1 MKRTIIDISEMSDSK
16 EVYGQR
22 PNPAISWFIYCLVA
36 LLAAALVY
44 SFIGKMEIVATASGV
59 IRPNDDVSTVASLVS
74 GRVTAVHY
82 TDGQFVREGDAL
94 LDVDMS
100 ETRISVSSLSES
112 RGKYLRQKELLE
124 RFLSAVKTGENP
136 FSSNEDS
143 DEYAYYVQFR
153 DFILSRKNSI
163 QSSDYDAAK
172 NKSDIQSLNAQVAS
186 LQTQLDGL
194 TAYRGS
200 IEQGQNLAG
209 GYPDYETMYL
219 AYEQEL
225 AAQKNDY
232 DARRRQIVDDTTDE
246 SNGHYLDYYREQLS
260 GCERLIE
267 SIEKGSSQFPKDSD
281 DPYRLLYVEYAD
293 ALDEYRRKYENARET
308 YDYYQDGGSAGD
320 NTEAL
325 LAYHKTML
333 EGYQYYLR
341 SVTDGQDRFD
351 EKRDS
356 VYYRSQYDEYSGKYA
371 ALTAEADA
379 ARTARDAGRQRL
391 DALRAESESLGVE
404 AEPSE
409 DAQARLDALKQEI
422 AEAEA
427 AQAELETAA
436 QTAQDKADAFK
447 TDAVATA
454 KNTIS
459 QIKGSIAEKEI
470 GVGSAAQDYNIATAK
485 IQMESARAAMD
496 AYQNDK
502 LLEYRRSKT
511 ELENKIYD
519 LELAL
524 SSTTDKDARLSLL
537 DDTYE
542 STIAQKRYQTLSQI
556 DSTTQ
561 SIQRELEAARSNLR
575 QCQIIAKLYQN
586 SVDESGTPLSVSLAT
601 VERIASIMNSVE
613 STEAQLRE
621 LDAQLERAE
630 EQLRHGTVRAE
641 RSGIVNAASAIVA
654 GDVIAS
660 GSVLATIIPVDESAF
675 KVQIYVSSAD
685 MGNVKV
691 GDGIK
696 YNISALPSS
705 QYGTVSGKVLSIS
718 KDALAQDGQYSGYFL
733 VEGSIGNTE
742 LRDRD
747 GNVGKI
753 TIGMQTEAKIVTQ
766 TKTII
771 RYLLEKINLF

>member
-1 MKRTIIDISEMSDSK
+1 MRKTIIDISEMSDSK

-44 SFIGKMEIVATASGV
+44 SFFGKMEIVATASGV

-82 TDGQFVREGDAL
+82 SDGQFVREGDAL

-100 ETRISVSSLSES
+100 ETRISINSLSES
-112 RGKYLRQKELLE
+112 REKHLRQKELLE
-124 RFLSAVKTGENP
+124 RFLNAMETGENP
-136 FSSNEDS
+136 FSSDEGS

-153 DFILSRKNSI
+153 DFILSRKNSL
-163 QSSDYDAAK
+163 QSSEYDTAK
-172 NKSDIQSLNAQVAS
+172 NKSDMESLNAQLAS
-186 LQTQLDGL
+186 LQAQLDGL
-194 TAYRGS
+194 SACRNS

-209 GYPDYETMYL
+209 GYPEYETMYL

-232 DARRRQIVDDTTDE
+232 DARRRQILDDTTDE

-260 GCERLIE
+260 GFERLIE
-267 SIEKGSSQFPKDSD
+267 SIEKGSSQFSEDSD
-281 DPYRLLYVEYAD
+281 SPYRLLYNEYAD
-293 ALDEYRRKYENARET
+293 TLDEYRRKYESARET

-320 NTEAL
+320 NAEAL

-351 EKRDS
+351 TKRDS
-356 VYYRSQYDEYSGKYA
+356 VFYRSQYDEYSERYE
-371 ALTAEADA
+371 ALVEEADA
-379 ARTARDAGRQRL
+379 AREKRDDGRQRL
-391 DALRAESESLGVE
+391 DALRQEYESLSAE
-404 AEPSE
+404 AEPAD
-409 DAQARLDALKQEI
+409 DAQERLDALRQEI
-422 AEAEA
+422 AETEA
-427 AQAELETAA
+427 AQAELDAAARAA
-436 QTAQDKADAFK
+436 QSGAEAFK
-447 TDAVATA
+447 ANTVATV

-459 QIKGSIAEKEI
+459 QIEGSIAEKEI
-470 GVGSAAQDYNIATAK
+470 GVGSAAQDYNVATAK

-496 AYQNDK
+496 TFQNDK
-502 LLEYRRSKT
+502 LLEYRQSKT

-519 LELAL
+519 LDLAL
-524 SSTTDKDARLSLL
+524 SSAVDKDARLALL

-556 DSTTQ
+556 DSTAQ
-561 SIQRELEAARSNLR
+561 SVRRELEAARSSLR
-575 QCQIIAKLYQN
+575 QHQMIAKLYQN
-586 SVDESGTPLSVSLAT
+586 SVDESGTPLSVSLAA
-601 VERIASIMNSVE
+601 VERVASVMNSIE
-613 STEAQLRE
+613 SAEAQLRE
-621 LDAQLERAE
+621 LDVQLERAE

-660 GSVLATIIPVDESAF
+660 GSVLATIIPVDEGAF
-675 KVQIYVSSAD
+675 KVQIYVGSAD

-705 QYGTVSGKVLSIS
+705 QYGIVSGKVLSIS
-718 KDALAQDGQYSGYFL
+718 KDALAQDGQYAGYFL
-733 VEGSIGNTE
+733 VEGSIGSTE

-766 TKTII
+766 TKTMI

>member
-1 MKRTIIDISEMSDSK
+1 MKRTIIDINEMSDSK

-36 LLAAALVY
+36 LLVAALIY
-44 SFIGKMEIVATASGV
+44 SCIGKMEIVATASGV
-59 IRPNDDVSTVASLVS
+59 IRPNDDVSTVASLVG

-100 ETRISVSSLSES
+100 ETRISVNSLSES
-112 RGKYLRQKELLE
+112 REKYLRQKELLE
-124 RFLSAVKTGENP
+124 RFLSAVETGENP
-136 FSSNEDS
+136 FSSDEDS

-163 QSSDYDAAK
+163 QSSDYDMAK
-172 NKSDIQSLNAQVAS
+172 NKNDIQSLNAQIAS
-186 LQTQLDGL
+186 LQKQLDGL
-194 TAYRGS
+194 AAYRDS

-209 GYPDYETMYL
+209 GYPEYETMYL

-267 SIEKGSSQFPKDSD
+267 SIEKGSSQFPENSDS
-281 DPYRLLYVEYAD
+281 PYRLLYSEYAD

-308 YDYYQDGGSAGD
+308 YDYYRGGGSAGD
-320 NTEAL
+320 NAEAL

-356 VYYRSQYDEYSGKYA
+356 VYYRSQYNEYSKKYA
-371 ALTAEADA
+371 PLVEEADA
-379 ARTARDAGRQRL
+379 ARTARDDGQKRL
-391 DALRAESESLGVE
+391 DALRAEYESLGAEVE
-404 AEPSE
+404 PPE
-409 DAQARLDALKQEI
+409 DAQTRLDALKQEI
-422 AEAEA
+422 AEAET
-427 AQAELETAA
+427 AQAELEATV
-436 QTAQDKADAFK
+436 QTAQAKADAFK
-447 TDAVATA
+447 SDAVATA

-459 QIKGSIAEKEI
+459 QIEGSIAEKEI

-524 SSTTDKDARLSLL
+524 SSTTGKDTRLSLL

-542 STIAQKRYQTLSQI
+542 STITQKRYQTLSQI
-556 DSTTQ
+556 DSTAQ

-575 QCQIIAKLYQN
+575 QYQIIAKLYQN
-586 SVDESGTPLSVSLAT
+586 SVDENGTPLSVSLAT
-601 VERIASIMNSVE
+601 VERVASIMNSAE
-613 STEAQLRE
+613 SAEAQLRE
-621 LDAQLERAE
+621 LDAQLGRAE

-685 MGNVKV
+685 IGNVKV